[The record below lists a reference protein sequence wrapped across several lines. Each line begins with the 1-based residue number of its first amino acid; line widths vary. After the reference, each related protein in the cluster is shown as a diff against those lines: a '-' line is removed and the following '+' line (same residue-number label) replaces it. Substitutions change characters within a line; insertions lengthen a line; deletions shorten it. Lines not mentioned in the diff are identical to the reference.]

1 VKDKS
6 LSNTLPIEYNVLVIE
21 DNKPAATWL
30 VLINQALNGTAD
42 ADADANVFQH
52 EPSPSLSMRM
62 VSIVIFIFCK
72 KYFRSSKKYKAI

>member
-42 ADADANVFQH
+42 ADANVFQH